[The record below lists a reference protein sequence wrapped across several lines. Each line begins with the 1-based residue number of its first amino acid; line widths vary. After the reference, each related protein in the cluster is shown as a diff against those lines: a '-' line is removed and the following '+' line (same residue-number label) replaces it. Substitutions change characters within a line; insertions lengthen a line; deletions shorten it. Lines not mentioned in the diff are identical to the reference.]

1 MQSYYYHKLWAEL
14 LISNEKG
21 PLFNRFET
29 RIQMQSFLRE
39 CSSEGKK
46 SVGEEVKQ
54 DKKGEQ
60 KEKRQ

>member
-1 MQSYYYHKLWAEL
+1 
-14 LISNEKG
+14 
-21 PLFNRFET
+21 
-29 RIQMQSFLRE
+29 MQSFLRE